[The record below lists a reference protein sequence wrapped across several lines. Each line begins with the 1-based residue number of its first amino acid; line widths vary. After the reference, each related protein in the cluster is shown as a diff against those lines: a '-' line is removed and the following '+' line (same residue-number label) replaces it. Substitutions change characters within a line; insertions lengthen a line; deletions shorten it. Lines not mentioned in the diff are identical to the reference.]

1 MSASYDTVRYHSL
14 ENRNVLITGGASGLG
29 ADMVRAY
36 RAQGA
41 NVAFIDIDEAAG
53 KAIADETGAKF
64 HLCDVTDIAA
74 LRSTIGVI
82 ESQLGSLDV
91 LINNAG
97 KDDRHSMETVE
108 PESWHRALALNLDH
122 QFFATQAVAKA
133 MAAKGSGSI
142 IMLGSIS
149 WMRGRPGMVGYTTAK
164 AAINGMTK
172 TLARELGPSGIR
184 VNCIVPGAI
193 VTERQLALWTTPE
206 QNQQFI
212 DLQALKFR
220 LDASHVARLALFLGS
235 DESEG
240 CTGANFVVDAGLTQ
254 N

>member
-1 MSASYDTVRYHSL
+1 MSASYDTVRYASL
-14 ENRNVLITGGASGLG
+14 ENRHVLITGGASGIG
-29 ADMVRAY
+29 EEMVKAF
-36 RAQGA
+36 RAQGSR
-41 NVAFIDIDEAAG
+41 VSFLDIDATAGAATAEASSAHF
-53 KAIADETGAKF
+53 KP
-64 HLCDVTDIAA
+64 CDVTDISA
-74 LRSTIGVI
+74 LRETIAAFEAEQGAV
-82 ESQLGSLDV
+82 DV
-91 LINNAG
+91 LLNNAG
-97 KDDRHSMETVE
+97 KDDRHAMAEVE
-108 PESWHRALALNLDH
+108 PDYWHRALALNLDH
-122 QFFATQAVAKA
+122 QFFATQAVTQA
-133 MAAKGSGSI
+133 MAAKGGGSV

-193 VTERQLALWTTPE
+193 VTERQLALWTSPE

-235 DESEG
+235 DESAG